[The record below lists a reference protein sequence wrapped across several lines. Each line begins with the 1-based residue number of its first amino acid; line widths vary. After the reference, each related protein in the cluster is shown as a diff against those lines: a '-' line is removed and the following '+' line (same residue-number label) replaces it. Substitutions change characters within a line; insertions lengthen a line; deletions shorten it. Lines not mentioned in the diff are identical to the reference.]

1 MPTVSCSVRRAYPF
15 YTERN
20 FKKLLID
27 VLVKAGTHINACTE
41 FVARTGFNP
50 RLDVI
55 NVQNWEEKKL
65 NNLIFSCLSHKII
78 ITAGIPTMSS
88 MFPTFTRK
96 FGWFTLTLPGSLT
109 TKFLLTKGGVGSF
122 GFSHFFKASFSV
134 FARFGSRVFLSLA
147 VRGFP
152 FLAPG
157 SRFLASWNTR
167 RFSDLVSDVVFGF
180 SKFIGFQFLRPLQKK
195 WTCRSL
201 KSFGA
206 THMKE
211 TVKRALHTSHT
222 YYHTR

>member
-27 VLVKAGTHINACTE
+27 VLVKAGINACTE

-122 GFSHFFKASFSV
+122 GFSYFLKPVFRFLHASVLGFFCPLR
-134 FARFGSRVFLSLA
+134 FAVFL
-147 VRGFP
+147 F
-152 FLAPG
+152 
-157 SRFLASWNTR
+157 
-167 RFSDLVSDVVFGF
+167 
-180 SKFIGFQFLRPLQKK
+180 
-195 WTCRSL
+195 
-201 KSFGA
+201 
-206 THMKE
+206 
-211 TVKRALHTSHT
+211 
-222 YYHTR
+222 